1 MSHKL
6 LLLTR
11 ENEIYHQ
18 LLSDLALP
26 NLTIVDEQ
34 PAQISSTDI
43 WLAEPGLAAPLISVG
58 HSLQWLQSTFA
69 GVDKL
74 MQLKRPLSC
83 QLTNIKGVFGP
94 LMSEYVF
101 GYLLNIYRQQGLY
114 AAQQR
119 QQLWQ
124 EGEYRTL
131 QGKTL
136 VVLGTGSIGSH
147 LAQTAHH
154 FGMKALGVSRRG
166 RATAGFERVYE
177 ISQFASIISCAD
189 VLVNALPHTPQTVH
203 LLNGELLSKLPQN
216 ATLFNVGRGSAI
228 ILDEL
233 TQLLQQRA
241 DLTAVLDVFEQE
253 PLHSSHKIWQQANA
267 IITPHI
273 AAPSF
278 PEQVVQIF
286 ADNYQRFCQQQPLMN
301 LVDISAGY

>member
-11 ENEIYHQ
+11 ENQIYHQ
-18 LLSDLALP
+18 LLSELALP
-26 NLTIVDEQ
+26 DLTIVDDQPEQ
-34 PAQISSTDI
+34 IATTDI
-43 WLAEPGLAAPLISVG
+43 WLAEPGLAAPLIALAP
-58 HSLQWLQSTFA
+58 SLTWLQSTFA

-74 MQLKRPLSC
+74 MQLKRPLTC

-101 GYLLNIYRQQGLY
+101 GYLLNIYRQQREY
-114 AAQQR
+114 AR
-119 QQLWQ
+119 QQAQCRWQ

-136 VVLGTGSIGSH
+136 LVLGTGSIGSH
-147 LAQTAHH
+147 LAQTARY
-154 FGMKALGVSRRG
+154 FGMRVIGISRRG
-166 RATAGFERVYE
+166 QVNTQFDEVYRISSLPTLIER
-177 ISQFASIISCAD
+177 AD
-189 VLVNALPHTPQTVH
+189 VLVNALPHTPQTTH
-203 LLNGELLSKLPQN
+203 LLDGALLSQLPRN
-216 ATLFNVGRGSAI
+216 ATLFNVGRGSAVV
-228 ILDEL
+228 LDEL
-233 TQLLQQRA
+233 TALLQQRP

-253 PLHSSHKIWQQANA
+253 PLDSEQAIWQLSNA

-286 ADNYQRFCQQQPLMN
+286 ADNYQRFCRQQPLTN
-301 LVDISAGY
+301 LVDIKAGY

>member
-11 ENEIYHQ
+11 ENQIYHQ
-18 LLSDLALP
+18 LLSELALP
-26 NLTIVDEQ
+26 DLTIVDDQPEQ
-34 PAQISSTDI
+34 IATTDI
-43 WLAEPGLAAPLISVG
+43 WLAEPGLAAPLIALAP
-58 HSLQWLQSTFA
+58 SLTWLQSTFA

-74 MQLKRPLSC
+74 MQLKRPLTC

-101 GYLLNIYRQQGLY
+101 GYLLNIYRQQREY
-114 AAQQR
+114 AR
-119 QQLWQ
+119 QQAQCRWQ

-136 VVLGTGSIGSH
+136 LVLGTGSIGSH
-147 LAQTAHH
+147 LAQTARY
-154 FGMKALGVSRRG
+154 FGMRVIGISRRG
-166 RATAGFERVYE
+166 QANTQFDEVYRISSLPTLIER
-177 ISQFASIISCAD
+177 AD
-189 VLVNALPHTPQTVH
+189 VLVNALPHTPQTTH
-203 LLNGELLSKLPQN
+203 LLDGALLSQLPRN
-216 ATLFNVGRGSAI
+216 ATLFNVGRGSAVV
-228 ILDEL
+228 LDEL
-233 TQLLQQRA
+233 TALLQRRP

-253 PLHSSHKIWQQANA
+253 PLDSEQAIWQLSNA

-286 ADNYQRFCQQQPLMN
+286 ADNYQRFCRQQPLTN
-301 LVDISAGY
+301 LVDIKAGY